1 MVRIHKCS
9 KQEESC
15 AIVITLKTFEY
26 FEYEIYSGLKIFS
39 EQIYIAYYFALCFED
54 SNVAIIGS
62 ESLYYAENYDSYYS
76 TDTTQELVLSSDII
90 NILKEIKNE
99 TS

>member
-9 KQEESC
+9 KQKESC
-15 AIVITLKTFEY
+15 AIVISPKTFEY
-26 FEYEIYSGLKIFS
+26 FKYEIYSGLKIFS

-62 ESLYYAENYDSYYS
+62 ESFY
-76 TDTTQELVLSSDII
+76 II
-90 NILKEIKNE
+90 QKITMHIILPILHKN
-99 TS
+99 

>member
-1 MVRIHKCS
+1 MVRIRKCNE
-9 KQEESC
+9 KDESC
-15 AIVITLKTFEY
+15 AIVISPKTFEY
-26 FEYEIYSGLKIFS
+26 FKYEIYSGLKIFS

-54 SNVAIIGS
+54 SNVAIVGS

-76 TDTTQELVLSSDII
+76 TDTTQELILSSDII

>member
-1 MVRIHKCS
+1 MVRIYKCS

-15 AIVITLKTFEY
+15 AIVISPKTFEY

-62 ESLYYAENYDSYYS
+62 ESLYYAENYDAYYS
-76 TDTTQELVLSSDII
+76 TDTTQELVLSSDLI

-99 TS
+99 AS

>member
-9 KQEESC
+9 KQKKSC
-15 AIVITLKTFEY
+15 AIVISPKTFEY
-26 FEYEIYSGLKIFS
+26 FEYEIYSDLKIFS
-39 EQIYIAYYFALCFED
+39 EQIYIAYYFALYFDD

-99 TS
+99 IS

>member
-1 MVRIHKCS
+1 MVGIHKCNE
-9 KQEESC
+9 KEESC
-15 AIVITLKTFEY
+15 AIVISPKTFEY

-62 ESLYYAENYDSYYS
+62 ESLYYAENYDAYYS

-99 TS
+99 AN

>member
-9 KQEESC
+9 KQKESC
-15 AIVITLKTFEY
+15 AIVISPKTFEY
-26 FEYEIYSGLKIFS
+26 FEYEIYAGLKIFS

-62 ESLYYAENYDSYYS
+62 ESLYYAENYDAYYS
-76 TDTTQELVLSSDII
+76 TDTTQELVLSSNIMD
-90 NILKEIKNE
+90 ILKEIKDEN
-99 TS
+99 S

>member
-9 KQEESC
+9 KQKESC
-15 AIVITLKTFEY
+15 AIIISPKTFEY
-26 FEYEIYSGLKIFS
+26 FKYEIYSGLKIFS

-62 ESLYYAENYDSYYS
+62 ESLFSPALIKMILWDYY
-76 TDTTQELVLSSDII
+76 I
-90 NILKEIKNE
+90 NIKNTLLGSIIIKL
-99 TS
+99 

>member
-1 MVRIHKCS
+1 MVKIHKCS
-9 KQEESC
+9 KQKKSC
-15 AIVITLKTFEY
+15 AIVISPKIFEY
-26 FEYEIYSGLKIFS
+26 FKYEIYSGLKIFS

-76 TDTTQELVLSSDII
+76 TDTTQELVLSSNII